1 MDEPAAIRI
10 NNVTIYTEEGVLH
23 NHSILINDGKIAKM
37 TPEHEVDYRVKAAVR
52 QLDGEGLNLIP
63 GFIDGH
69 IHGAGGA
76 DVMDASAEA
85 LDTIAFELPQEGTTS
100 FLATTITQSVENI
113 EKALMNIKHYQSKPG
128 AAEMLGV
135 HLEGPYI
142 EESKAGAQPKE
153 YIIEPNLEQFTN
165 WQALSGQQIK
175 TITIAPEHDVT
186 GELMQQLQR
195 TGINVSAGHTG
206 RDYAGMAS
214 ALTQGVRRVSR
225 ICNAMSGI
233 QHRGIGVVGG
243 GCQIDEPRSEVIADG
258 IRSVPEML
266 QLIYDHTGSDRII
279 LITDAMRAKS
289 LEPGNYE
296 IGRAS
301 C

>member
-128 AAEMLGV
+128 AAE
-135 HLEGPYI
+135 
-142 EESKAGAQPKE
+142 K
-153 YIIEPNLEQFTN
+153 
-165 WQALSGQQIK
+165 
-175 TITIAPEHDVT
+175 
-186 GELMQQLQR
+186 
-195 TGINVSAGHTG
+195 
-206 RDYAGMAS
+206 
-214 ALTQGVRRVSR
+214 
-225 ICNAMSGI
+225 
-233 QHRGIGVVGG
+233 
-243 GCQIDEPRSEVIADG
+243 
-258 IRSVPEML
+258 
-266 QLIYDHTGSDRII
+266 
-279 LITDAMRAKS
+279 
-289 LEPGNYE
+289 

-301 C
+301 CREREVRQGASVAAAGVAS